1 MLEIYEALLLGII
14 QGLTEFLPVS
24 SSGHLELGKALL
36 GDESMPRESMLFT
49 IVVHAATAL
58 ATLLVYRSDVSNL
71 IKGTFMS
78 NSREE
83 QIFSAQI
90 LLSMIP
96 AVLLGMIFSDEIEI
110 FFSQQI
116 TLVGSML
123 IVTAGLLLIAD
134 NPKESTKDVSFFSS
148 LVIGLSQAIA
158 ILPGISRSG
167 ATISTAILLG
177 INREKAAKFSFL
189 MVVPLIIGKIIQD
202 IISGEVF
209 INESQIGILTV
220 GFLSAFITG
229 IYACKIMISIVKK
242 AKLKFFA
249 IYCFV
254 VGSISILTQ
263 I

>member
-96 AVLLGMIFSDEIEI
+96 AVLVGMIFSDEIEI

-123 IVTAGLLLIAD
+123 IVTAVLLLIAD